1 MENLYDLLSDVVKGK
16 KVVYQNNRYKI
27 QEFCD
32 NGYLKLERGD
42 IFLNVPPEKFKNIE
56 LIVKKPEPFVK
67 SIIIPTKEE
76 VQKIAKEHKGYLK
89 RLERANK
96 KFLFHPL
103 SRKSKD

>member
-32 NGYLKLERGD
+32 NGYLKLKRGE

-56 LIVKKPEPFVK
+56 LIVKKPK
-67 SIIIPTKEE
+67 ST
-76 VQKIAKEHKGYLK
+76 
-89 RLERANK
+89 
-96 KFLFHPL
+96 
-103 SRKSKD
+103 SKDKIIRITEKEMSEYKRNIEEEYEKIQEATRFPLI